1 MSTILVID
9 DEKEICDLL
18 QVALE
23 MSGHKVTPC
32 QYARDA
38 LKCLEQQEFDFVIID
53 MIMPEISGL
62 EMISIINERYP
73 RTLTILTTGLQA
85 QEVINEA
92 LQQGAYNFVNKPF
105 SLEEI
110 SNIINMGNRA
120 KALNNQAKSIQPFM
134 IQKLQFN
141 LPSRKNLMEEV
152 AGTIADFAQWHGFPE
167 KLVAMN
173 IPLTVDELFLNA
185 VIHGNKE
192 NENRKVSIKVTIDD
206 NKITISIADQGEG
219 FNWERV
225 LNRNT
230 PADLENEGGRGIFL
244 VKHYVDNIQ
253 YNDVG
258 NEVSVEIGKNRTI
271 PQLNTEFGAQ
281 SAQTES
287 SIQNILELDS
297 NHPTNGKT

>member
-38 LKCLEQQEFDFVIID
+38 LKYLEQQEFDFVIID

-73 RTLTILTTGLQA
+73 RTLTVLTTGLQA
-85 QEVINEA
+85 QDVINEA

-120 KALNNQAKSIQPFM
+120 KALSNQAKSIQPFL
-134 IQKLQFN
+134 IQQLHFK

-152 AGTIADFAQWHGFPE
+152 AGTIADFAKWHGFPE

-192 NENRKVSIKVTIDD
+192 NENKKVTVKVTIDD
-206 NKITISIADQGEG
+206 NRISISIADQGEG

-225 LNRNT
+225 LTRNT

-244 VKHYVDNIQ
+244 VKHYVDNIR
-253 YNDVG
+253 YNNVG
-258 NEVSVEIGKNRTI
+258 NVVSVEIGKNRAI
-271 PQLNTEFGAQ
+271 PQLSAETGRQ
-281 SAQTES
+281 SAKTES
-287 SIQNILELDS
+287 YIRSILELDA
-297 NHPTNGKT
+297 NHTPSGKT